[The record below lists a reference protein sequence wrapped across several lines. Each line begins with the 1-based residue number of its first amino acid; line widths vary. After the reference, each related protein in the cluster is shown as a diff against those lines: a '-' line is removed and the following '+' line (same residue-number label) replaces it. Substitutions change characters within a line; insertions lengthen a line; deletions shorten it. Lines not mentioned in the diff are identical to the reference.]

1 MTACLPAFN
10 ELNRL
15 EKQTMSAKPD
25 SIKSILYALFA
36 NLSIAIAKA
45 GAAYWTGSSAM
56 LAEAIHSLADSCNQ
70 LLLLFGM
77 KQSKR
82 PPDSDYPLGY
92 GKSIYFW
99 SFLVAVILFS
109 LGGMFSIYE
118 GVHKFSNPEPLT
130 RPMIAIGVLVFAIIA
145 ESASLWGCMQAVNKE
160 RFGRSLRI
168 WFRESRSSELIVV
181 FGEDI
186 AALLGLVL
194 ALFAVLASAITG
206 NPIYDAVGTVI
217 IGSLLIIIAVML
229 AIEVKALLIGQGVEI
244 HTYEEMKRF
253 LQERPEVEHLYN
265 LLTLQMG
272 PDAMVAIKAKMHP
285 TGSESELLN
294 TINRVEREFRQAF
307 PIATW
312 LFFEPDDKDE

>member
-1 MTACLPAFN
+1 
-10 ELNRL
+10 
-15 EKQTMSAKPD
+15 MSAKPD

-36 NLSIAIAKA
+36 NLAIAIAKF
-45 GAAYWTGSSAM
+45 GAAFWTGSGAM
-56 LAEAIHSLADSCNQ
+56 MAEAIHSLADSCNQ

-82 PPDSDYPLGY
+82 PPDLDYPLGY

-118 GVHKFSNPEPLT
+118 GVHKFSNPEPLKS
-130 RPMIAIGVLVFAIIA
+130 PMIAVGVLIFAIIA
-145 ESASLWGCMQAVNKE
+145 ESVSLWGCMQAVNKE
-160 RFGRSLRI
+160 RFGRTLIR

-194 ALFAVLASAITG
+194 ALVAVLAAAITG
-206 NPIYDAVGTVI
+206 NPVYDAIGTMTIGGLLVVI
-217 IGSLLIIIAVML
+217 AFLLAV
-229 AIEVKALLIGQGVEI
+229 EVKDLLIGQGVEI
-244 HTYEEMKRF
+244 HISDNMRRF
-253 LQERPEVEHLYN
+253 LLERPEVEKIYN

-272 PDAMVAIKAKMHP
+272 PDAMIAVKARMRP
-285 TGSESELLN
+285 TGSEDELLN
-294 TINRVEREFRQAF
+294 AINRVELEFRQAF
-307 PIATW
+307 PMAKW
-312 LFFEPDDKDE
+312 LFFEPDNRDE